1 MEKMVVEGESAVPVP
16 PEVDEPEEPEVDDL
30 EEPEVDDPEELA
42 SQEYSET
49 EINESVRDISYH
61 PGRVVFYCPPQQRQ
75 KWGDSQILP
84 R

>member
-1 MEKMVVEGESAVPVP
+1 MVEGESAVPVP
-16 PEVDEPEEPEVDDL
+16 PEVDEPEEPEVD
-30 EEPEVDDPEELA
+30 EPEELA
-42 SQEYSET
+42 SQEDSET
-49 EINESVRDISYH
+49 ERNESVRDISYH